1 MKSEIKGLNSLNLKN
16 ELNKKIKGLS
26 ENKRLEMGF
35 FESAKYQNGKYVA
48 NVAKWQEYGTIRTPA
63 RPFFRPAIDKNG
75 NKWLNIFK
83 SQVASNGSIELSLN
97 KVGELSRGDLIKQI
111 MQTNTPPNAES
122 TIRIKG
128 SSKPLIDTGFLRA
141 SVSFKVV

>member
-1 MKSEIKGLNSLNLKN
+1 MSIKGLN
-16 ELNKKIKGLS
+16 

-35 FESAKYQNGKYVA
+35 FENAKYQNGEYVA
-48 NVAKWQEYGTIRTPA
+48 NVAKWQEYGTIRIPA

-83 SQVASNGSIELSLN
+83 SQVASNGSIDLSLN

-122 TIRIKG
+122 TIKIKG

>member
-1 MKSEIKGLNSLNLKN
+1 MKSEIKGLDNLNLKN
-16 ELNKKIKGLS
+16 ELNKKIKGLN

-35 FESAKYQNGKYVA
+35 FENAKYQNGEYVA
-48 NVAKWQEYGTIRTPA
+48 NVAKWQEYGTIRIPA

-83 SQVASNGSIELSLN
+83 SQVASNGSIDLSLN

-122 TIRIKG
+122 TIKIKG